1 MKLIIALIVVGFI
14 LYISCQDWRRSVK
27 AVFFLVVMEG
37 ALRKWVLPQASELI
51 YFLKDIVLFGA
62 YLQYFALSDSRI
74 KFPTIK
80 RPLIHIWLFLG
91 FCWCL
96 FHAFN
101 PSLGSPV
108 VGVWGLRNYFYY
120 VPLMWMLP
128 KLFQSEEELYIF
140 LRSHLLLVIPVGI
153 LGIAQFFSP
162 ASSPLNVYAPGQEA
176 TTGIA
181 TFGVSNAARITGTF
195 SYINN
200 YVPYLLVCFGL
211 LITLLSKRQS
221 ARWGK
226 FTVFEMALVVINAFM
241 TGSRTSVFANGLLFL
256 GYLGIKGVTQFSS
269 IIGLIK
275 WLIPTAI
282 VILSSVLLFFQAKVN
297 QILDRIFL
305 TQDLYVR
312 ILSLFKE
319 PLDYIKIKHID
330 GFGPGATHQATG
342 ILRGVLGLPSGE
354 TIPVGY
360 ESEMGRIILEIG
372 PIGFIFWYGL
382 KISIIIALFLL
393 VWKLKRPFLRNLAL
407 VAFLIQLIWLPGQ
420 LVFHNTFAVYYWFLS
435 GFIFLLPY
443 LEHVETW
450 RQHQQLLQSY
460 EEFPYLSSSPDGKS
474 QFS

>member
-1 MKLIIALIVVGFI
+1 MKLIIALIAVGLI
-14 LYISCQDWRRSVK
+14 LYISCLDWRRSVK
-27 AVFFLVVMEG
+27 AVFLLVVIEG
-37 ALRKWVLPQASELI
+37 ALRKWILPQASELI

-62 YLQYFALSDSRI
+62 YIQYYQHYALSHSRR
-74 KFPTIK
+74 KLPTIK
-80 RPLIHIWLFLG
+80 RPFIHILLFIV
-91 FCWCL
+91 FSWCL
-96 FHAFN
+96 FQIFN

-128 KLFQSEEELYIF
+128 NLLRTEEELYIF
-140 LRSHLLLVIPVGI
+140 VRSHLFLIIPVGI

-181 TFGVSNAARITGTF
+181 TFGVSNTARITGTF

-226 FTVFEMALVVINAFM
+226 FTVLEMTLVVINALM

-256 GYLGIKGVTQFSS
+256 GYIGLKGVTQFSS
-269 IIGLIK
+269 ILGLLK
-275 WLIPTAI
+275 WLIPTTI
-282 VILSSVLLFFQAKVN
+282 VVSSSVLLLFQAKVN
-297 QILDRIFL
+297 QILDRIL
-305 TQDLYVR
+305 STQDLYVR
-312 ILSLFKE
+312 ILIFFKE
-319 PLDYIKIKHID
+319 PWDYIKIKQLD

-342 ILRGVLGLPSGE
+342 ILRRVLSLPSGE
-354 TIPVGY
+354 VIPVGY

-372 PIGFIFWYGL
+372 PIGFMFWYGL
-382 KISIIIALFLL
+382 KICIMIALFLL

-420 LVFHNTFAVYYWFLS
+420 LVFNNTFAFYYWFLS

-460 EEFPYLSSSPDGKS
+460 E
-474 QFS
+474 

>member
-1 MKLIIALIVVGFI
+1 MIRIVGLIAVGVI
-14 LYISCQDWRRSVK
+14 LYFSCLDWRRSVK
-27 AVFFLVVMEG
+27 SVFLLVVMEG

-62 YLQYFALSDSRI
+62 YLQYFALSHSRR

-80 RPLIHIWLFLG
+80 RPFIHIWLFLE

-128 KLFQSEEELYIF
+128 NLFQSEEELYIF
-140 LRSHLLLVIPVGI
+140 LRSHLFLVIPVCL

-162 ASSPLNVYAPGQEA
+162 ASSPLNVYAPGQQT

-181 TFGVSNAARITGTF
+181 TFGVSNTARITGTF

-211 LITLLSKRQS
+211 LIALLSKRQS
-221 ARWGK
+221 ARWRK
-226 FTVFEMALVVINAFM
+226 FTVVEIFLVVINSFM
-241 TGSRTSVFANGLLFL
+241 TGSRASVFANGLLFL

-269 IIGLIK
+269 IIGLLK
-275 WLIPTAI
+275 WLIPTTI
-282 VILSSVLLFFQAKVN
+282 VVSSSVLLLFQGKVN
-297 QILDRIFL
+297 QILARIL
-305 TQDLYVR
+305 STQDIYVR
-312 ILSLFKE
+312 ILILFKE
-319 PLDYIKIKHID
+319 PWDYIKIKQLD

-354 TIPVGY
+354 AIPVGY

-382 KISIIIALFLL
+382 KIGILIALFML
-393 VWKLKRPFLRNLAL
+393 VWKLKRSFLRNLAL

-435 GFIFLLPY
+435 GFIFLLPH
-443 LEHVETW
+443 LEQVEDW
-450 RQHQQLLQSY
+450 RQQQQLLEQYNDEFSY
-460 EEFPYLSSSPDGKS
+460 LPDSSYG
-474 QFS
+474 